1 MSVAATALANGV
13 RVVTH
18 RMASVETVS
27 LGAWIDVGT
36 RHERADVNGI
46 AHLVE
51 HMAFKG
57 TGRRSARAIAE
68 EIESVG
74 GHLNA
79 YTSREFTAFHATVLG
94 GDEGLALDIVADIL
108 QHATLDPEELERERA
123 VILREIGQSRDTP
136 EDVVFDRFQETAYP
150 DQPVGRSTLGTPQ
163 LVGAIGRAA
172 LVDYI
177 ARFYTAGRIVVA
189 AAGKLDHD
197 DFARRVE
204 DAFGGLRADAMPAP
218 EPAVYAGGDSRAVRE
233 LEQLHLL
240 LGLEG
245 IAHRDPDYY
254 ALAVFSAAL
263 GGGLSSRLFQDI
275 REERGLVYSI
285 YSFSSSYADG
295 GLFGIYAGT
304 GAESGAEVVE
314 RICDNLGTMADE
326 VEEAE
331 LGRARAQLKAGILMS
346 LESTASR
353 AEQIAR
359 HMLIFGR
366 VLATSE
372 ITEGIDAVDRKAVMR
387 ISQRLRAGRPT
398 VATLGPEAA
407 IPGYEEI
414 ASRLGAPGGAR

>member
-1 MSVAATALANGV
+1 MSVATTALSNGL

-36 RHERADVNGI
+36 RHERAEVNGI

-57 TGRRSARAIAE
+57 TSRRSARAIAE

-79 YTSREFTAFHATVLG
+79 YTAREFTAFHATVLG

-108 QHATLDPEELERERA
+108 QHAVLDDEELERERA

-136 EDVVFDRFQETAYP
+136 EDVVFDRFQETAFP
-150 DQPVGRSTLGTPQ
+150 DQPVGRPTLGTPQ
-163 LVGAIGRAA
+163 LVSAIGRAA

-189 AAGKLDHD
+189 AAGKVDHD

-204 DAFGGLRADAMPAP
+204 DAFGGLGAEAVPAP
-218 EPAVYAGGDSRAVRE
+218 ESAIYAGGDSRVLRD
-233 LEQLHLL
+233 LEQLHLV

-285 YSFSSSYADG
+285 YSFNSSYADC

-304 GAESGAEVVE
+304 GAESASEVVE
-314 RICDNLGTMADE
+314 RICDNLKTMAGE
-326 VEEAE
+326 VDEAE

-372 ITEGIDAVDRKAVMR
+372 ITEGIDAVDRAAVAR
-387 ISQRLRAGRPT
+387 ISDRLRAGRPT
-398 VATLGPEAA
+398 VAALGPAAA
-407 IPGYEEI
+407 IPAYEEI
-414 ASRLGAPGGAR
+414 ASAL

>member
-1 MSVAATALANGV
+1 MSVASTTLASGL

-27 LGAWIDVGT
+27 LGAWIGVGT
-36 RHERADVNGI
+36 RHEAADVNGI

-57 TGRRSARAIAE
+57 TDRRSARAIAE

-79 YTSREFTAFHATVLG
+79 YTAREVTAFHATVLA
-94 GDEGLALDIVADIL
+94 GDEGLALDIVADIM
-108 QHATLDPEELERERA
+108 QHAALDPEELERERA
-123 VILREIGQSRDTP
+123 VILREIGQSMDTP
-136 EDVVFDRFQETAYP
+136 EDVVFDRFQETAFP

-163 LVGAIGRAA
+163 LVSGIGRGA

-177 ARFYTAGRIVVA
+177 ARHYTAERIVVA
-189 AAGKLDHD
+189 AAGKVDHD
-197 DFARRVE
+197 GFVRRVE
-204 DAFGGLRADAMPAP
+204 DAFRGLGAAAAATP
-218 EPAVYAGGDSRAVRE
+218 EPAVYGGGDSRDIRP

-245 IAHRDPDYY
+245 IAHGDPDYY
-254 ALAVFSAAL
+254 ALAVYSTAL

-285 YSFSSSYADG
+285 YSFNSSYLDG
-295 GLFGIYAGT
+295 GLFGVYAGT
-304 GAESGAEVVE
+304 GADSASEVVE
-314 RICDNLGTMADE
+314 RICMNLRTTADE
-326 VEEAE
+326 ISEAE

-346 LESTASR
+346 LESTAARS
-353 AEQIAR
+353 EQIAR

-366 VLATSE
+366 VLPIGE
-372 ITEGIDAVDRKAVMR
+372 ITAAVDAVDRDAVIR
-387 ISQRLRAGRPT
+387 ISRRLCAGRPT

-407 IPGYEEI
+407 IPGYAEI
-414 ASRLGAPGGAR
+414 ASSLS

>member
-1 MSVAATALANGV
+1 MSVAATALPNGV

-108 QHATLDPEELERERA
+108 QHAALDPEELERERA

-136 EDVVFDRFQETAYP
+136 EDVVFDRFQETAFP

-204 DAFGGLRADAMPAP
+204 DAFGGLRADPVPAP

-304 GAESGAEVVE
+304 GAESGSEVVE
-314 RICDNLGTMADE
+314 RICDNLRTMAGE

-366 VLATSE
+366 VLATGE
-372 ITEGIDAVDRKAVMR
+372 ITDGVDAVDRAAVKR
-387 ISQRLRAGRPT
+387 ISERLRAGRPT

-414 ASRLGAPGGAR
+414 ASALS